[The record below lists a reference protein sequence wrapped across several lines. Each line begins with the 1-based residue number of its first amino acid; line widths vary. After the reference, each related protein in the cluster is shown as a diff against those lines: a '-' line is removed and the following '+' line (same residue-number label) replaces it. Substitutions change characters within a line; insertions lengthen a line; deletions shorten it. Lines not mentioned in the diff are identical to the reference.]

1 MGQEISLNLDINSL
15 PAAEA
20 QNLLRLVNK
29 ADFFKLPED
38 LIALSTPDEFQYT
51 ITLESGDSRH
61 TVRVSDTSAPESLRM
76 LLEELTIL
84 ATIG

>member
-1 MGQEISLNLDINSL
+1 MGQEISLNLEINSL
-15 PAAEA
+15 AAAEA
-20 QNLLRLVNK
+20 QNLLQLVNK
-29 ADFFKLPED
+29 ADFLKLPED

-84 ATIG
+84 ATIS